1 LHDVKLT
8 YEITWVIGSSVTVD
22 LLL

>member
-1 LHDVKLT
+1 M
-8 YEITWVIGSSVTVD
+8 IGSSVTVD